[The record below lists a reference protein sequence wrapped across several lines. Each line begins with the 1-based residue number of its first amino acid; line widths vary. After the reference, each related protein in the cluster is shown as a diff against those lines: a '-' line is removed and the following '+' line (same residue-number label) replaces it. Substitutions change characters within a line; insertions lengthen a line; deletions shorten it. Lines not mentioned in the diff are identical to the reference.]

1 VKKLHDFIH
10 EISVDKKMTSLHV
23 NSKISV
29 DDKRMSSAMIGYV
42 GALCLSLPLL
52 LMIAVDIMNCFT
64 RKGNISLHRTI
75 LAYIRKFKHF
85 CGIFYFPRIH
95 LVKAA

>member
-1 VKKLHDFIH
+1 MKKLHDFIH

-64 RKGNISLHRTI
+64 RKRK
-75 LAYIRKFKHF
+75 YI
-85 CGIFYFPRIH
+85 
-95 LVKAA
+95 VA